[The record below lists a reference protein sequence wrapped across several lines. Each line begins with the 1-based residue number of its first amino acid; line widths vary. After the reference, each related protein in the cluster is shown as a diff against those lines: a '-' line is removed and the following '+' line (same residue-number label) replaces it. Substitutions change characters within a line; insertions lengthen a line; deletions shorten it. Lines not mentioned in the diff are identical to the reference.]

1 MKSLKIPENQ
11 IYNAY
16 LIEGEDTA
24 AINKMV
30 DSFVETLLTKDDR
43 EQGRPIY
50 EERGYQSSEE
60 WENSVCERIHK
71 NEHPD
76 LIRLRPDRP
85 EENPTTITVGNI
97 RNNLTDTVSVR
108 PYEVEYKI
116 YVIEQAE
123 KMNPQ
128 AQNALLKTLEEPPE
142 YVVILLLAANSN
154 AFLET
159 ILSRVIEI
167 KAGERDVR
175 EIMLELEQEEWVE
188 ETSRFLMEACT
199 ATTQGILAYIAKIN
213 EWKLPT
219 RKLLSFIEIVLRDV
233 LCYKSV
239 SSKELIYGQK
249 YMDMVVRLSG
259 FLTYAKLGE
268 LTDCLEIMMR
278 DQAVNVNRDLML
290 EDFFIKMRKK

>member
-30 DSFVETLLTKDDR
+30 DTFVENLLIRDDR
-43 EQGRPIY
+43 EQERPIY
-50 EERGYQSSEE
+50 EERGYHSIEE
-60 WENSVCERIHK
+60 WQDSVRERIHK

-108 PYEVEYKI
+108 PYEAEYKI

-175 EIMLELEQEEWVE
+175 EMMSELDQEEWVA
-188 ETSRFLMEACT
+188 ETSQFLMGACT
-199 ATTQGILAYIAKIN
+199 ATTQSILSYIAKVN

-219 RKLLSFIEIVLRDV
+219 MKLLSFIEIVLRDV

-239 SSKELIYGQK
+239 SNEELIYARK
-249 YMDMVVRLSG
+249 HMDMIVRLSG

-268 LTDCLEIMMR
+268 LTDCLEIMMK

-290 EDFFIKMRKK
+290 EDFFIRMRRK